1 VRRRRQRRRPQQQQQ
16 WQQQQRLWQ
25 RRRRLARRLPPS
37 PPSASPLLL
46 LPPSPT
52 WCRLRSRTR
61 RCRADRHR
69 MRARARLG
77 ARRAGGACAPFF
89 RAALLRVR
97 RHSRANVDSCLV
109 YLSCSD
115 TTHLFRDPRP
125 PSKRDPTGAD
135 AVTPKRT
142 HAGSADSVAL
152 PVYRCPAIDGT
163 RLRRAQNVAP
173 QPRDAAIYGRRCFR
187 ACGSGSL
194 VKRSS
199 SVERKC
205 FPVLP
210 VITFDADGALPAASA
225 APDTLSGGNKSGT
238 GRKPILTCANARGHT
253 CGRTQVG
260 APRGDE
266 VLVQPGFSGEQ
277 QRAAHVGMPFDLC
290 LLHSCY

>member
-1 VRRRRQRRRPQQQQQ
+1 MELDSAAPKTSPRSHEM
-16 WQQQQRLWQ
+16 
-25 RRRRLARRLPPS
+25 PPY
-37 PPSASPLLL
+37 
-46 LPPSPT
+46 
-52 WCRLRSRTR
+52 
-61 RCRADRHR
+61 
-69 MRARARLG
+69 MG
-77 ARRAGGACAPFF
+77 GGAF
-89 RAALLRVR
+89 ALKWL
-97 RHSRANVDSCLV
+97 A
-109 YLSCSD
+109 
-115 TTHLFRDPRP
+115 
-125 PSKRDPTGAD
+125 
-135 AVTPKRT
+135 
-142 HAGSADSVAL
+142 
-152 PVYRCPAIDGT
+152 
-163 RLRRAQNVAP
+163 
-173 QPRDAAIYGRRCFR
+173 
-187 ACGSGSL
+187 L